1 VNHAMA
7 RRPHN
12 GHEAFEYREMASN
25 VTPLSDR
32 IQSPPPPSSGDT
44 PDRGDAAERALN
56 AAIDAEQRIARLQ
69 RRIDQLEK
77 LAVTDELTGLLNRR
91 GFEAQLSRTLELAR
105 RHGEPGL
112 LVYVDLDGFKLVN
125 DTYGHAAG
133 DEVLKH
139 VGRLLA
145 NHVRSTDFVGRLG
158 GDEFAV
164 LLPRACPKTGL
175 KRVQALSGKLN
186 PAIIFWNG
194 CTLSVGASLGVEA
207 FDGDATGC
215 AEIVIS
221 RADVSMYAQKRLRT
235 AAHVDA
241 MMV

>member
-1 VNHAMA
+1 MNYATA
-7 RRPHN
+7 ERPNN
-12 GHEAFEYREMASN
+12 GHEFIERQESGSN
-25 VTPLSDR
+25 VTNLF
-32 IQSPPPPSSGDT
+32 
-44 PDRGDAAERALN
+44 DRGPSRDGAAESAVN
-56 AAIDAEQRIARLQ
+56 AAIGAEHRIAQLQ

-91 GFEAQLSRTLELAR
+91 GFEEQLRRTLELAR

-112 LVYVDLDGFKLVN
+112 LVYVDLDGFKMVN

-145 NHVRSTDFVGRLG
+145 DHVRSTDFVGRLG

-164 LLPRACPKTGL
+164 LLPRTSAENGMR
-175 KRVQALSGKLN
+175 RVQALSAMLN
-186 PAIIFWNG
+186 PAMICWHGGN
-194 CTLSVGASLGVEA
+194 LSVGASLGIEP
-207 FDGDATGC
+207 FDGDAGGC
-215 AEIVIS
+215 AETVIS

-235 AAHVDA
+235 AAHPEA
-241 MMV
+241 MMS